1 MSEYQRF
8 VSYIY
13 AYNGEVKNKN
23 VGFAKVEARNGQCKL
38 LISLKGAYGSAA
50 GPLTVCGFCRDK
62 ENIKKIPLGQ
72 ILLRS
77 GMGDF
82 RYEGKENDMGG
93 SGVGLSGINGLVI
106 KGAGVT
112 KTMYITAWDDKPIW
126 TSKFQDEPALTGGR
140 PDRAE
145 RPPSVPGQ
153 GYLRAAEVSAAL
165 AVRQEPESAETVQG
179 GTNRD
184 SKIRILFP
192 AEEPPVELI
201 RTEEPAGGAGKD
213 DETVYGY
220 ESGVRLEPEPEAV
233 SAYDPVEIRAEKEV
247 RAAFEQ
253 KQDPVAADSGQE
265 ESETADSIQEDASGT
280 ADRKIGEEMRT
291 DADGAPKADWN
302 DAAADT
308 DGIKHGEIRFGAGR
322 SESGDAM
329 WNRLSKRF
337 PKRAIRSDAGVWEV
351 MQIQPQDIGLLPR
364 ETWIFGNNSF
374 LLHGY
379 YQYRHLILARLG
391 GTCIL
396 GVPGLN
402 HNSEKFMA
410 AMFGFENYLPAGEYG
425 YWYTEIKLGN
435 N

>member
-50 GPLTVCGFCRDK
+50 GPLMVCGFCRDK

-72 ILLRS
+72 VLLRS
-77 GMGDF
+77 GMGEF

-93 SGVGLSGINGLVI
+93 SGVGLSGMNGLVI
-106 KGAGVT
+106 KSAGVT

-126 TSKFQDEPALTGGR
+126 TSKFQDEPALAGGR
-140 PDRAE
+140 PDRGE
-145 RPPSVPGQ
+145 RPHTTPGQ
-153 GYLRAAEVSAAL
+153 GFLRAAEVSAAETVL
-165 AVRQEPESAETVQG
+165 QEPESVETVQSS
-179 GTNRD
+179 TNRD

-201 RTEEPAGGAGKD
+201 RTEEPAEGAVKD
-213 DETVYGY
+213 VESVYGY
-220 ESGVRLEPEPEAV
+220 ESGVRLEPETVTA
-233 SAYDPVEIRAEKEV
+233 SDPVELGVEEEIRT
-247 RAAFEQ
+247 AFEQ
-253 KQDPVAADSGQE
+253 KQAPGAAASGQE
-265 ESETADSIQEDASGT
+265 ESETADYIQEEASGT
-280 ADRKIGEEMRT
+280 SDRKIVEEIRS
-291 DADGAPKADWN
+291 DADGAPETDRN
-302 DAAADT
+302 DAAANT

-329 WNRLSKRF
+329 WNRLAKRF

>member
-50 GPLTVCGFCRDK
+50 GPLLVCGFCRDK

-77 GMGDF
+77 GMGEF
-82 RYEGKENDMGG
+82 RYEGKENNMGG
-93 SGVGLSGINGLVI
+93 SGVGLSGMNGLVI
-106 KGAGVT
+106 KSAGVT

-126 TSKFQDEPALTGGR
+126 TSKFQDDPALAGGQ
-140 PDRAE
+140 PDRPHA
-145 RPPSVPGQ
+145 VPGQ
-153 GYLRAAEVSAAL
+153 GLLRAAEVSAAE
-165 AVRQEPESAETVQG
+165 AVRQEPESAGTVQG
-179 GTNRD
+179 STNRD

-192 AEEPPVELI
+192 AEEPPAELI
-201 RTEEPAGGAGKD
+201 RLEAPAEGAGKD
-213 DETVYGY
+213 DENVYGF
-220 ESGVRLEPEPEAV
+220 ESGIRLEPEPV
-233 SAYDPVEIRAEKEV
+233 SASDPMEIGAEEEIRT
-247 RAAFEQ
+247 AFEQ
-253 KQDPVAADSGQE
+253 KQAPGAADSVQE
-265 ESETADSIQEDASGT
+265 ESETEDYIQEDASGT
-280 ADRKIGEEMRT
+280 SDRKIVEEMRT
-291 DADGAPKADWN
+291 KADGAPETDMN
-302 DAAADT
+302 GAAANT

-322 SESGDAM
+322 SEGGDAM

>member
-126 TSKFQDEPALTGGR
+126 TSKFQDEPALAGGR

-145 RPPSVPGQ
+145 RPHAVPGQ
-153 GYLRAAEVSAAL
+153 GFLRAAEVSAAL
-165 AVRQEPESAETVQG
+165 AVQQEPESAETVQG
-179 GTNRD
+179 STNRD

-233 SAYDPVEIRAEKEV
+233 SAYDPVEIRAEEEV

-291 DADGAPKADWN
+291 DADGAPKADRN

-337 PKRAIRSDAGVWEV
+337 PKRAIRSNAGVWEV

>member
-50 GPLTVCGFCRDK
+50 GPLMVCGFCRDK

-72 ILLRS
+72 VLLRS
-77 GMGDF
+77 GMGEF

-93 SGVGLSGINGLVI
+93 SGVGLSGMNGLVI
-106 KGAGVT
+106 KSAGVT

-126 TSKFQDEPALTGGR
+126 TSKFQDEPALAGGR
-140 PDRAE
+140 PDRGE
-145 RPPSVPGQ
+145 RPHTTPGQ
-153 GYLRAAEVSAAL
+153 GFLRAAEVSAA
-165 AVRQEPESAETVQG
+165 E
-179 GTNRD
+179 
-184 SKIRILFP
+184 
-192 AEEPPVELI
+192 I
-201 RTEEPAGGAGKD
+201 RTEEPAEGAVKD
-213 DETVYGY
+213 VESVYGY
-220 ESGVRLEPEPEAV
+220 ESGVRLEPETVTA
-233 SAYDPVEIRAEKEV
+233 SDPVELGVEEEIRT
-247 RAAFEQ
+247 AFEQ
-253 KQDPVAADSGQE
+253 KQAPGAAASGQE
-265 ESETADSIQEDASGT
+265 ESETADYIQEEASGT
-280 ADRKIGEEMRT
+280 SDRKIVEEIRS
-291 DADGAPKADWN
+291 DADGAPETDRN
-302 DAAADT
+302 DAAANT

-329 WNRLSKRF
+329 WNRLAKRF